1 MIKCYIY
8 AMNKTVYIIGHRNPD
23 TDAVVSAVGYAK
35 LKNLLG
41 YDEYKAARA
50 GHLNPQTS
58 YIFKKFGVP
67 RPEYVPDLVPK
78 VKYFMQSDVKTVSSE
93 VAVWDAIEQMEKTD
107 FRVMPV
113 IDADGKYLSL
123 LHYSG
128 FARSVLTILNPEKN
142 HTFLTSINL
151 IQKTLN
157 AQPINIIDDADKEFR
172 ASIHV
177 ASSSMETF
185 RRRLAAHASED
196 IVVIASDRPE
206 IHKLC
211 IDYKVKLLITTSGCV
226 IDKELRELAEKN
238 GVSIIVSPYS
248 TAPTSMLIAYSMPVS
263 EMGDDTIKPVSEN
276 DTISKIKDILKKAH
290 CKYLPVTDS
299 DNKIIG
305 IISEHDL
312 AQEPNVEL
320 ILVDHNEISQAVEG
334 VENYRIQEVIDHHR
348 IGAIP
353 TKNPITFINRPVGST
368 ATQIAGLYREYKV
381 PIPKD
386 IASILLCGIL
396 SDTLILQSATVTEI
410 DREMAQYLSDITNL
424 NIKELGNEILLAG
437 SHVAGRDAGEL
448 IRQDMKEYQEGK
460 VAYTASQIEVGNP
473 KEILDRKEQFM
484 QELEM
489 ERRSH
494 KALFSCLLITD
505 ITKLSSV
512 LLMANDPKFDDFI
525 NFQKVDDNVY
535 YLKDVV
541 SRKKQLIPLLTEQV
555 VNYQK

>member
-1 MIKCYIY
+1 M
-8 AMNKTVYIIGHRNPD
+8 
-23 TDAVVSAVGYAK
+23 
-35 LKNLLG
+35 
-41 YDEYKAARA
+41 
-50 GHLNPQTS
+50 
-58 YIFKKFGVP
+58 
-67 RPEYVPDLVPK
+67 
-78 VKYFMQSDVKTVSSE
+78 
-93 VAVWDAIEQMEKTD
+93 
-107 FRVMPV
+107 
-113 IDADGKYLSL
+113 
-123 LHYSG
+123 
-128 FARSVLTILNPEKN
+128 
-142 HTFLTSINL
+142 
-151 IQKTLN
+151 
-157 AQPINIIDDADKEFR
+157 
-172 ASIHV
+172 
-177 ASSSMETF
+177 
-185 RRRLAAHASED
+185 
-196 IVVIASDRPE
+196 
-206 IHKLC
+206 
-211 IDYKVKLLITTSGCV
+211 
-226 IDKELRELAEKN
+226 
-238 GVSIIVSPYS
+238 
-248 TAPTSMLIAYSMPVS
+248 
-263 EMGDDTIKPVSEN
+263 
-276 DTISKIKDILKKAH
+276 
-290 CKYLPVTDS
+290 
-299 DNKIIG
+299 
-305 IISEHDL
+305 
-312 AQEPNVEL
+312 
-320 ILVDHNEISQAVEG
+320 
-334 VENYRIQEVIDHHR
+334 ENYRIQEVIDHHR

-525 NFQKVDDNVY
+525 TFQKVEDNVY

>member
-1 MIKCYIY
+1 MS
-8 AMNKTVYIIGHRNPD
+8 KTVYIIGHRNPD
-23 TDAVVSAVGYAK
+23 TDAVVSAVAYAK

-41 YDEYKAARA
+41 HSEYKAARA

-58 YIFKKFGVP
+58 YIFKKFGLP
-67 RPEYVPDLVPK
+67 RPEYVPDLIPK
-78 VKYFMQSDVKTVSSE
+78 VKYFMQSEVKSVSKD
-93 VAVWDAIEQMEKTD
+93 VAVWDAIEQMEKAD

-113 IDADGKYLSL
+113 IDSEGKYISL

-128 FARSVLTILNPEKN
+128 FAKSVLTILNPEKS
-142 HTFLTSINL
+142 HTFLTSISL

-157 AQPINIIDDADKEFR
+157 AQPINVTDEDKDFR

-177 ASSSMETF
+177 ASSSAETF
-185 RRRLAAHASED
+185 RRRLAAHASEN

-211 IDYKVKLLITTSGCV
+211 IEYKVRLLITTSGCV

-299 DNKIIG
+299 DNKVIG
-305 IISEHDL
+305 IISEHDI

-368 ATQIAGLYREYKV
+368 STQIAGLYKEYKV

-396 SDTLILQSATVTEI
+396 SDTLILQSSTVTEI

-437 SHVAGRDAGEL
+437 SHVAGRDAGDL
-448 IRQDMKEYQEGK
+448 IRQDMKEYTEGK
-460 VAYTASQIEVGNP
+460 VSYTASQIEVGNP
-473 KEILDRKEQFM
+473 KEIMDRKAEFM
-484 QELEM
+484 AELEI

-512 LLMANDPKFDDFI
+512 LLMDNDPKFDDFI
-525 NFQKVDDNVY
+525 TFQKMEDNAY

-555 VNYQK
+555 NNYQK